1 MIKLIPLFIEGK
13 KWIQLS
19 QLSTDQARAL
29 SSFLPVHCFKK
40 IFYQGIELSDCLDF
54 ETYDYWFKSQ
64 QIVQQRQAALDF

>member
-19 QLSTDQARAL
+19 QLSADQARAL
-29 SSFLPVHCFKK
+29 SAFLPVHCFKK
-40 IFYQGIELSDCLDF
+40 VFYHGIELSDCLDF
-54 ETYDYWFKSQ
+54 EIYDYWFKSQ